1 MKLRR
6 TGATCGK
13 LKPAPVARDSSNE
26 IELPSKIGRY
36 DIRAKLA
43 DGGMAT
49 IYVGRLAGPAGF
61 ERLVAIKVI
70 KPEFSAE
77 KSFTNM
83 FLDEA
88 RIAAKLSH
96 PSIVQVHELGEDES
110 GPNKRLFLAMELLFG
125 ESLWDVWYVAQRA
138 GAIPFDI
145 AAWIGARVAEGLYHA
160 HELKDAS
167 GTRQNVIHRDINP
180 SNLFVTY
187 DGQVK
192 IIDFGLAKAK
202 NRITDTGLGVLKG
215 KVAYMAPEQTR
226 AAKDI
231 DHRADIFALGTT
243 LYELTTNRRLFKRK
257 DNVTTLT
264 AVSEA
269 RVPDPAQ
276 IVPDYPP
283 ALWAVLKKAL
293 AKSRD
298 DRYATAQEFANALD
312 GFAQS
317 QGRVVSS
324 STVAKFMEDLFGD
337 QRERYSTFLEDVR
350 SSEKPIVGET
360 FRPPPAN
367 ADENA
372 EIVGVSPP
380 SDDDRKKPDATTA
393 TEPLTNP
400 RPDPYAPPSK
410 EDEAKSEALAATER
424 EVKESRRLW
433 LWALVFL
440 ALGGGTIWY
449 VLHSMS

>member
-1 MKLRR
+1 MSCG
-6 TGATCGK
+6 TFVGATVTTTETESDGD
-13 LKPAPVARDSSNE
+13 LPA
-26 IELPSKIGRY
+26 KIGRY

-70 KPEFSAE
+70 KPEFSSE

-96 PSIVQVHELGEDES
+96 PSIVQVHELGEDEAD
-110 GPNKRLFLAMELLFG
+110 GNKRLFIAMELLFG
-125 ESLWDVWYVAQRA
+125 ESLWDVWYVAQR
-138 GAIPFDI
+138 GGKSIPFDI
-145 AAWIGARVAEGLYHA
+145 AAWIGARVAEGLFHA

-167 GTRQNVIHRDINP
+167 GVPQNVIHRDINP

-202 NRITDTGLGVLKG
+202 NRITETGLGVLKG

-226 AAKDI
+226 ASKDL

-243 LYELTTNRRLFKRK
+243 IYELTTNRRLFKRK
-257 DNVTTLT
+257 DNVSTLT

-269 RVPDPAQ
+269 RVPDPAK

-283 ALWAVLKKAL
+283 GLWDVLKKAL

-298 DRYATAQEFANALD
+298 DRWANAQEMAKALD
-312 GFAQS
+312 EFSQS
-317 QGRVVSS
+317 QGRVVTSA
-324 STVAKFMEDLFGD
+324 TVAKFMEELFGD
-337 QRERYSTFLEDVR
+337 ARQRYSTFLEDVR

-360 FRPPPAN
+360 FRPPA
-367 ADENA
+367 AIAEENA
-372 EIVGVSPP
+372 EIVGVP

-393 TEPLTNP
+393 EEPHTDK

-410 EDEAKSEALAATER
+410 EEEDAKER
-424 EVKESRRLW
+424 KAEVETAVAESRRAW
-433 LWALVFL
+433 LIALVFI
-440 ALGGGTIWY
+440 AVAGGTIWY
-449 VLHSMS
+449 VLHSMN

>member
-1 MKLRR
+1 MWHLDGSV
-6 TGATCGK
+6 TSQV
-13 LKPAPVARDSSNE
+13 PEPE
-26 IELPSKIGRY
+26 ELPTKIGRY

-96 PSIVQVHELGEDES
+96 PSIVQVHELGEDD
-110 GPNKRLFLAMELLFG
+110 GGGNKRLFIAMELLFG
-125 ESLWDVWYVAQRA
+125 ESLWDVWYATQR
-138 GAIPFDI
+138 GGKIVPFDV
-145 AAWIGARVAEGLYHA
+145 AAWIGARVAEGLHHA
-160 HELKDAS
+160 HELRDSA
-167 GTRQNVIHRDINP
+167 GTRQNVIHRDVNP
-180 SNLFVTY
+180 SNIFVTY

-226 AAKDI
+226 AAKDL

-257 DNVTTLT
+257 DNVATLA
-264 AVSEA
+264 AVAEA
-269 RVPDPAQ
+269 RVPNPKSM
-276 IVPDYPP
+276 VPDYPP
-283 ALWAVLKKAL
+283 ELWEVLKKSL

-298 DRYATAQEFANALD
+298 DRFPSAQEMAKSLDAFAH
-312 GFAQS
+312 S
-317 QGRVVSS
+317 QGRVVTAK
-324 STVAKFMEDLFGD
+324 TVAEYMEGLFGAA
-337 QRERYSTFLEDVR
+337 RERYSTFLEDVR

-360 FRPPPAN
+360 FRPPALT
-367 ADENA
+367 EGETA
-372 EIVGVSPP
+372 EIVGVPV
-380 SDDDRKKPDATTA
+380 SDDDRRKPDATRA
-393 TEPLTNP
+393 TEPITEK
-400 RPDPYAPPSK
+400 RPDPFVEKAEKEEKLAESK
-410 EDEAKSEALAATER
+410 ASAASEEGET
-424 EVKESRRLW
+424 RRAW
-433 LWALVFL
+433 VWAVVLLVIVV
-440 ALGGGTIWY
+440 GTVFY
-449 VLHSMS
+449 VMRSMH